1 MIPAQRRRRRTGVAL
16 AIGGGLV
23 GVASSHRRGTRAVPG
38 APRAAGSGRRPL
50 VSLAGLIG
58 AVMLVWGLGGVSTS
72 VAAAAVPSYAWA
84 TKAGG
89 TSDDSAYAVS
99 ALADGSSII
108 TGIFSGTATFGAT
121 NLTSAGAVDTFT
133 AKVNA
138 DGTYAWATKAGG
150 TSNDYAN
157 GVSALADGSSIIT
170 GYFSGTATFGAT
182 NLTSAGSED
191 AFTAKVNAD
200 GTYAWATKAGGTSN
214 DSARGVS
221 ALADGSS
228 IITGQF
234 AGTATFGTTSPLTSA
249 GSNDT
254 FTARIADAPPAP
266 TSVTGVSGNTQVV
279 VSWSAPADSGGAA
292 ILAYTVTASSGGT
305 CSWSIG
311 ALSCTVTGLA
321 NGTPYTFTVTAT
333 NSVGTSS
340 ASTAS
345 AAVTPATLPDA
356 ATSTPGTTPPI
367 IITVPI
373 NIINNINNIT
383 INITV
388 ITPINI
394 QWSNQTLTSPLLA
407 AFAAAPETTYTIS
420 ATKTTRATKK
430 VRGSCKVKSGKA
442 SCKIKLK
449 SKGKWIVAITPKK
462 NGKAAKK
469 VFKVSATKIIKI

>member
-121 NLTSAGAVDTFT
+121 NLTSAGAVDT
-133 AKVNA
+133 
-138 DGTYAWATKAGG
+138 
-150 TSNDYAN
+150 
-157 GVSALADGSSIIT
+157 
-170 GYFSGTATFGAT
+170 
-182 NLTSAGSED
+182 
-191 AFTAKVNAD
+191 FTAKVNAD

-373 NIINNINNIT
+373 NIINNIT

>member
-89 TSDDSAYAVS
+89 AGYDAAYAVS

-108 TGIFSGTATFGAT
+108 TGIFNDTATFGAT
-121 NLTSAGAVDTFT
+121 SPLTSAGLADTFT

-150 TSNDYAN
+150 TSD
-157 GVSALADGSSIIT
+157 
-170 GYFSGTATFGAT
+170 
-182 NLTSAGSED
+182 
-191 AFTAKVNAD
+191 
-200 GTYAWATKAGGTSN
+200 

-373 NIINNINNIT
+373 NIINNIT